1 MAGRGEPAGRRE
13 AGRVRATGRSDRH
26 GAEPRRAD
34 PAVTTASRTPA
45 PARGLAGGPAAS
57 RRLLGVVGLL
67 FAAVAYEA
75 VTRAFFSPLH
85 VPPLSAVVP
94 EALHLLTEARFWVAT
109 GRTLLAA
116 TVGLVIAVAAGIV
129 VGFAI
134 GSVPW
139 LLRVTSSTLDFLR
152 PVPSI
157 VLIPVLVLV
166 LDVGQITVLLVA
178 VSCFWIVLFQVLY
191 GLRDVDQVAVDTARS
206 IRLGRLA
213 RIVHVTWP
221 TVLPYLGTALRLIV
235 SVALALAITGG
246 LVMGAAGLGELIW
259 SSQESG
265 EFTGM
270 YALVLLTGGV
280 GITLDLAARLAERRL
295 LHWHVA
301 TRREVAA
308 G

>member
-1 MAGRGEPAGRRE
+1 MTTRSRR
-13 AGRVRATGRSDRH
+13 
-26 GAEPRRAD
+26 
-34 PAVTTASRTPA
+34 PA
-45 PARGLAGGPAAS
+45 PARGLAGGPTVS
-57 RRLLGVVGLL
+57 RRVLGVVGLL
-67 FAAVAYEA
+67 ITAAAYEA

-85 VPPLSAVVP
+85 VPPLSAIAP
-94 EALHLLTEARFWVAT
+94 EALRLLTEGRFWTAT

-116 TVGLVIAVAAGIV
+116 SAGLVIAVAAGIV

-166 LDVGQITVLLVA
+166 LDVGQITILLVA

-206 IRLGRLA
+206 IRLGPLA
-213 RIVHVTWP
+213 RVVHVTWP

-265 EFTGM
+265 ESTGM

-280 GITLDLAARLAERRL
+280 GIALDLAARLAERRL

-301 TRREVAA
+301 TRREVA

>member
-1 MAGRGEPAGRRE
+1 MT
-13 AGRVRATGRSDRH
+13 TG
-26 GAEPRRAD
+26 
-34 PAVTTASRTPA
+34 SRTPA
-45 PARGLAGGPAAS
+45 HTRRPAGTTG
-57 RRLLGVVGLL
+57 RRVLGILGLL
-67 FAAVAYEA
+67 LAAIGYEA

-85 VPPLSAVVP
+85 VPPLTAIVP
-94 EALHLLTEARFWVAT
+94 RAAELLTEARFWTAT
-109 GRTLLAA
+109 GRTLLVSA
-116 TVGLVIAVAAGIV
+116 VGLLIALVAGVV
-129 VGFAI
+129 VGFAV

-139 LLRVTSSTLDFLR
+139 LLRAASSTLDFLR

-191 GLRDVDQVAVDTARS
+191 GLRDVDQVAVDTART
-206 IRLGRLA
+206 IRLGRLG
-213 RIVHVTWP
+213 RIIHVTWP
-221 TVLPYLGTALRLIV
+221 SVLPYLGTALRLIV

-280 GITLDLAARLAERRL
+280 GIALDMAARLAERRL

-308 G
+308 R